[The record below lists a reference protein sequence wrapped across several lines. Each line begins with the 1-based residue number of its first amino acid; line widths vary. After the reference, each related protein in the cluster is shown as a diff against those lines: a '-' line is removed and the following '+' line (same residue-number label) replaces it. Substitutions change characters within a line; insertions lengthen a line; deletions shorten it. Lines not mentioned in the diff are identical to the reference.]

1 MTYLCTMPPW
11 SSSPAESDGAAEHPA
26 AADSCRECIGW
37 TTYTTAMRAASEPPR
52 CIGLVRKRQGS
63 TMPRMPSAKAA
74 EEMDIVEQQSFK
86 YTCVGTSLSGGA
98 DMQNAGRLPACRGI
112 KIVAVRDPAEADA
125 VSGTGA
131 STPARGV
138 GAARHEHGSG
148 SANSGARGAAEHDRD
163 GSAAAQPRPT
173 LNPPPAALPSWSPG
187 EYVGKLRD
195 SAQRTA
201 TGTVK
206 FWDRTLDGFGDKHK
220 QARDKLWVSV
230 QRTGTALVSR
240 GVDTAQRAFTAVWP
254 FDSD

>member
-1 MTYLCTMPPW
+1 MGGHEFCIDLVTYLCTMPPW
-11 SSSPAESDGAAEHPA
+11 SSSPAESDGAAEHPT

-138 GAARHEHGSG
+138 RELRAELRRIAGAHHSIRLSTPPSDVASRKRFSSAG
-148 SANSGARGAAEHDRD
+148 SAFAASSVDSS
-163 GSAAAQPRPT
+163 SAKQPP
-173 LNPPPAALPSWSPG
+173 
-187 EYVGKLRD
+187 
-195 SAQRTA
+195 
-201 TGTVK
+201 
-206 FWDRTLDGFGDKHK
+206 
-220 QARDKLWVSV
+220 
-230 QRTGTALVSR
+230 
-240 GVDTAQRAFTAVWP
+240 
-254 FDSD
+254 